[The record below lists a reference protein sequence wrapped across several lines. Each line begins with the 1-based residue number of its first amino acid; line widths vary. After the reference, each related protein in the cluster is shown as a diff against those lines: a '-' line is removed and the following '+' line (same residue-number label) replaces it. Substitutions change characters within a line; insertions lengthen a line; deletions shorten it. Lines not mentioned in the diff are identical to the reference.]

1 MESNMKP
8 ESFSTNLKV
17 CVVGAGK
24 MGADHIERLTHHIVG
39 AEVVMVVDVDSSR
52 AEKAVEAIPSAVA
65 APNVEQ
71 ALDRED
77 VNAFVIAT
85 PGFLHKDVLL
95 QVRKRNVPILC
106 EKPLTPDAASS
117 WEIVEA
123 EQRLG
128 NKRIQVG
135 FMRRF
140 DFEYQQLRNLIT
152 SGELGELLML
162 HCSHRN
168 ADTPAGFTNEMLIND
183 SVVHEFDVIRY
194 LTGEEIKNV
203 QVRLGRAT
211 RHAPSGQH
219 DPQHVLIETGSGVL
233 ADVEIFVNAQFGYQ
247 VATQAVFE
255 KGVVNIGEDGGPYV
269 RSAGRWGGSI
279 APSFVER
286 FRSAYDAEVQSWVDA
301 AHRGEVGGPT
311 VWDGYATAACCEA
324 GVTAQR
330 SGEKV
335 DVSLKTKP
343 SVFNL
348 P

>member
-1 MESNMKP
+1 MKS
-8 ESFSTNLKV
+8 ESTNLGI

-24 MGADHIERLTHHIVG
+24 MGADHIERLTRRIAG
-39 AEVVMVVDVDSSR
+39 AEVSAAVDADVSR
-52 AEKAVEAIPSAVA
+52 AQKAVEAIPSAVA
-65 APNVEQ
+65 VSNIGQ

-77 VNAFVIAT
+77 VNAVVIAT
-85 PGFLHKDVLL
+85 PGFLHRDMLL
-95 QVRKRNVPILC
+95 QVLERDLPILC
-106 EKPLTPDAASS
+106 EKPLTPDAPSS
-117 WEIVEA
+117 WEILEA

-128 NKRIQVG
+128 KKRIQVG

-140 DFEYQQLRNLIT
+140 DAEYQRLRGIIT

-162 HCSHRN
+162 HCAHRN
-168 ADTPAGFTNEMLIND
+168 PETPSGFTNEMLIND

-219 DPQHVLIETGSGVL
+219 DPQHVLIETEKGVL

-255 KGVVNIGEDGGPYV
+255 KGIVNIGEDGGPYI
-269 RSAGRWGGSI
+269 RSAGRWGGEI
-279 APSFVER
+279 TPGFVER
-286 FRSAYDAEVQSWVDA
+286 FRDAYDIEIQRWVEA
-301 AHRGEVGGPT
+301 AKRGEVDGPT
-311 VWDGYATAACCEA
+311 AWDGYATAACCEA
-324 GVTAQR
+324 GVAAQK

-335 DVSLKTKP
+335 DVSLKNKP
-343 SVFNL
+343 SIYC
-348 P
+348 